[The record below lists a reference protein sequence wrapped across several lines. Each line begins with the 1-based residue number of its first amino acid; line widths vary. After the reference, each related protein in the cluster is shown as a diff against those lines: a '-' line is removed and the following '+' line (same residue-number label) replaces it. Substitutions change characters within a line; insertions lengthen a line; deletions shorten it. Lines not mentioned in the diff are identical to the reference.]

1 MLKVG
6 ITGNI
11 GSGKSLI
18 CDIFRIYGIP
28 VYDADLE
35 TRLLM
40 ETNETIISLVKKEFG
55 EESYIDDKLNRSY
68 LAKLVFSDFHKL
80 HLLNAITHPVVIE
93 HAQQWMNKQ
102 TAPYAIKEAALIFES
117 GSAKGLDVVIG
128 VEAPYSMRIQRVIQ
142 RDGLSREEVLKRMDK
157 QIDQEMKMKLCDM
170 VIHNNNTVSL
180 IKQVDDMHKKLLNY
194 KVK

>member
-11 GSGKSLI
+11 GSGKTMI

-28 VYDADLE
+28 VYNADVE

-40 ETNETIISLVKKEFG
+40 ESNETIIHLIKKEFG
-55 EESYIDDKLNRSY
+55 EESYIGDKLNSSY

-102 TAPYAIKEAALIFES
+102 TAPYALKEAALIFES

-128 VEAPYSMRIQRVIQ
+128 IEAPYSMRVQRVIQ
-142 RDGLSREEVLKRMDK
+142 RDGLSREEVLRRMDK
-157 QIDQEMKMKLCDM
+157 QIDQEMKMKLCDII
-170 VIHNNNTVSL
+170 IHNNNTESL
-180 IKQVDDMHKKLLNY
+180 IKQVDDTHKKLLNY